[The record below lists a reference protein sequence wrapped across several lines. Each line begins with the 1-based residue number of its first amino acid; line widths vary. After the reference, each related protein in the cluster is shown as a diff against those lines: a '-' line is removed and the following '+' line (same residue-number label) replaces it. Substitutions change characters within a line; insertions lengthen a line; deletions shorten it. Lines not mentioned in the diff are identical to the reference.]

1 MVNID
6 QLMPYT
12 IGFDRMFDMLDTNL
26 NSMST
31 GGYPP
36 YNIKKEGDYK
46 FSIEIALAGFGK
58 DDIEVKV
65 AESELSVKSVK
76 ENKDKEDTVYRGI
89 SYRKFD
95 RRFALADDIQVID
108 ASLEHGM
115 LTISLERIIP
125 EEKKPR
131 LIKIK

>member
-26 NSMST
+26 NGMST

-95 RRFALADDIQVID
+95 RRFALADDIQVTD

>member
-1 MVNID
+1 MYS
-6 QLMPYT
+6 L
-12 IGFDRMFDMLDTNL
+12 FDMLDTNL